1 MKVII
6 VGGVAGGANVAT
18 RLRRLSEE
26 AEVTIFERG
35 AYVSFANCG
44 LPYHIGGEI
53 EEREALLVQT
63 PERLWERSR
72 IKVHTHHE
80 VIAINR
86 DAKTVTVRDLEQN
99 RELSVPYD
107 HLVLSTGAAP
117 IRPPLPG
124 INTPGIFTLR
134 DIGDMDR
141 IINWMGGGQV
151 RDAIVVGGGFI
162 GLEVAE
168 QLHRKGIR
176 VTVIE
181 ADQQLLLPL
190 DREMA
195 VLLKEELEDHGVSVH
210 LSDPVAGFLPDMEGR
225 IRVQTKRGHELVA
238 DLVVLSIGVRPDTVL
253 AQEAGL
259 TIGERGAVVVND
271 YLQTSDPRIWAL
283 GDCVQF
289 PHRVSGVSGIVP
301 LAGPANR
308 AGRLVADNIVD
319 GPKNRYR
326 GPLGTAIIRV
336 FSQTA
341 ACTGVNE
348 KTLVALGK
356 PHQVVYLHP
365 KSHAGY
371 YPGADAMAMKVIYD
385 PEVGSILG
393 AQAVGGE
400 GVDKRIDVLAT
411 AIAGGLTVED
421 LTSIDLCYAPPFGS
435 AKDPVNMAG
444 MVASNVRAGL
454 VRTVTWGEVA
464 ALTEPY
470 VVVDVREAA
479 ERRRGAI
486 PDSIHIPLGEL
497 RERLEE
503 LPRDRLL
510 VVSCQTGQRSY
521 NACRVL
527 MQTGFRSVNLSG
539 AYQTWR
545 MSVG

>member
-1 MKVII
+1 
-6 VGGVAGGANVAT
+6 
-18 RLRRLSEE
+18 
-26 AEVTIFERG
+26 
-35 AYVSFANCG
+35 
-44 LPYHIGGEI
+44 
-53 EEREALLVQT
+53 
-63 PERLWERSR
+63 
-72 IKVHTHHE
+72 
-80 VIAINR
+80 
-86 DAKTVTVRDLEQN
+86 VRDLEQN
-99 RELSVPYD
+99 RESTAPYD
-107 HLVLSTGAAP
+107 HLVLATGAAP

-124 INTPGIFTLR
+124 IDTPGIFTLR

-141 IINWMGGGQV
+141 IISWMGGRQV

-168 QLHRKGIR
+168 QLHRKGLG

-181 ADQQLLLPL
+181 ADRQLLLPL

-195 VLLKEELEDHGVSVH
+195 VPLREELEDHGVSVR
-210 LSDPVAGFLPDMEGR
+210 LSDPVGGFSPDKEGR
-225 IRVQTKRGHELVA
+225 ILVQTKSGHELIA

-253 AQEAGL
+253 AHGAGL
-259 TIGERGAVVVND
+259 TLGERGAVVVND

-289 PHRVSGVSGIVP
+289 PHRVSGVSGMVP

-308 AGRLVADNIVD
+308 AGRLVADNIIG
-319 GPKNRYR
+319 GPKTAYV

-336 FSQTA
+336 FSKTA
-341 ACTGVNE
+341 ACTGLNE
-348 KTLVALGK
+348 KTLVALGR
-356 PHQVVYLHP
+356 PYQVIYLHP

-371 YPGADAMAMKVIYD
+371 YPGADAMAMKVIYESD
-385 PEVGSILG
+385 SGAILG

-421 LTSIDLCYAPPFGS
+421 LISVDLCYAPPFGS

-444 MVASNVRAGL
+444 MVASNARGGL
-454 VRTVTWGEVA
+454 VRSVTWQEVA

-470 VVVDVREAA
+470 LVVDVREVA

-497 RERLEE
+497 RERLVE

-527 MQTGFRSVNLSG
+527 IQTGFQAVNLSG
-539 AYQTWR
+539 AYETWR
-545 MSVG
+545 VLAR